1 MNIPDDV
8 ELVVGLGIDKDDKLV
23 VASYLEM
30 EELEAFLEDCLD
42 IVRTRN
48 LKENFTL
55 Q

>member
-1 MNIPDDV
+1 MNIPDDT
-8 ELVVGLGIDKDDKLV
+8 ELLVGLGIDENDKLV
-23 VASYLEM
+23 IASYLEM

-48 LKENFTL
+48 LKESFTL